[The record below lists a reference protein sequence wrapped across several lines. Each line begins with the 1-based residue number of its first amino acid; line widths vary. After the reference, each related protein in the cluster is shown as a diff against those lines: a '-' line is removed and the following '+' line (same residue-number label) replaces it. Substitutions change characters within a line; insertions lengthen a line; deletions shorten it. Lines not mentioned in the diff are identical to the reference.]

1 MYMCHSL
8 TVQYPIQR
16 CGTAEGTNQHRTT
29 RTSSTF
35 DHTIFSNFI
44 SESKLDRR
52 FTKLITETPGICA
65 LYARLGGDV
74 RGMH

>member
-1 MYMCHSL
+1 MYIHSL

-16 CGTAEGTNQHRTT
+16 CGTAEGANQHRTT
-29 RTSSTF
+29 RTSPTF
-35 DHTIFSNFI
+35 DHMIFSHLI

-52 FTKLITETPGICA
+52 FTKSITETPGIRA

-74 RGMH
+74 RGKH